1 MQLGCST
8 WGMPRVPI
16 DDALDAIARIGYDAV
31 ELTVLPGYSADLDV
45 LDTAARRHLRERL
58 AGLGLALPAVAGHSN
73 LLSDDPT
80 AYRQAA
86 NRLGAAVDL
95 CVDLAGGEGPP
106 ALNTTAGG
114 TPERWEELRERLVD
128 RLGELVTYAAERG
141 VVVAIEPH
149 VGAALDRPERAL
161 WLLRA
166 IDSPWLRLNLDH
178 SHFEAA
184 GLAMTE
190 TVPALGPHSVHTHVK
205 DVRGRA
211 PHHEFLIP
219 GESDF
224 DYPAFLRLLR
234 DAGYDG
240 AVTVEVSVMVQRRPG
255 YDPIAAVTQAYAT
268 LDAAFRAAGLPR

>member
-16 DDALDAIARIGYDAV
+16 DEALGSIRRIGYTAV
-31 ELTVLPGYSADLDV
+31 ELTVLPGYSADLDT
-45 LDTAARRHLRERL
+45 LDTAARRRLRSNL
-58 AGLGLALPAVAGHSN
+58 DALGLDLPAIAGHAN
-73 LLSDDPT
+73 LLSDDP
-80 AYRQAA
+80 AISVEAA
-86 NRLGAAVDL
+86 RRLRAAI
-95 CVDLAGGEGPP
+95 DLAVELADGGPP
-106 ALNTTAGG
+106 AALNTTAGG
-114 TPERWEELRERLVD
+114 TPERWKELRGRLVD
-128 RLGELVTYAAERG
+128 RLGELVAYAAERG

-166 IDSPWLRLNLDH
+166 IDSPWLRLNFDH

-184 GLAMTE
+184 GLPMTV
-190 TVPALGPHSVHTHVK
+190 TVPALAPHSAHTHVK

-211 PHHEFLIP
+211 PRHEFLIP

-224 DYPAFLRLLR
+224 DYPAFLRLLGA
-234 DAGYDG
+234 AGYAG
-240 AVTVEVSVMVQRRPG
+240 AITVEISVMVQRRPG
-255 YDPIAAVTQAYAT
+255 YDPIAAVAQAYRT